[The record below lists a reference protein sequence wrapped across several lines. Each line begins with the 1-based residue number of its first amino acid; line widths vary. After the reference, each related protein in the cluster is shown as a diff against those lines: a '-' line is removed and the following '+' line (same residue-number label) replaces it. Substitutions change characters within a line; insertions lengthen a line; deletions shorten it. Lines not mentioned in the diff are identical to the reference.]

1 MLGDLEYLV
10 VEPAATSE
18 VMKIAVG
25 VVGGFLLLVIVIILA
40 VYKRKSRA
48 AEQQYKAMQLQ
59 LDTLESNVR
68 NECKQGRWEWGIGA
82 VDASSDEIKVWYG
95 VR

>member
-1 MLGDLEYLV
+1 MKYAV
-10 VEPAATSE
+10 VEGAPDSD

-25 VVGGFLLLVIVIILA
+25 VVGGFLLMIIIIILA
-40 VYKRKSRA
+40 VCKRKSRA

-68 NECKQGRWEWGIGA
+68 NECKQGERAESYRCGFLVC
-82 VDASSDEIKVWYG
+82 VD
-95 VR
+95 